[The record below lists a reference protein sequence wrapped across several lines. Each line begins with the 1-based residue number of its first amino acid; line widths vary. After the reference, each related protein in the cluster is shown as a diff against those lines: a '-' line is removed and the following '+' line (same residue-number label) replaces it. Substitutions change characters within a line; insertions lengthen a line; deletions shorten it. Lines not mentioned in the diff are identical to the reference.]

1 MGRMGATIMDF
12 TPQHPWHGATAW
24 STINA
29 SPYSGLP
36 MMFLVSDEAAEAIRT
51 AYLEKGEWPA
61 VAELRRFYR
70 IEDNAAALRCARTIA
85 SWHPVKVEPK
95 APKKP
100 NK

>member
-1 MGRMGATIMDF
+1 
-12 TPQHPWHGATAW
+12 
-24 STINA
+24 
-29 SPYSGLP
+29 

-85 SWHPVKVEPK
+85 SWNPVEIQPHATKR
-95 APKKP
+95 PKK
-100 NK
+100 